1 MIDADFEYFL
11 EKFGQP
17 QQAVRVTDNILNKY
31 KGKLPDQ
38 LLEYWKEVGFCTFKE
53 GLFWITNP
61 DDYAEDIYHWLENTD
76 ILDEDVWH
84 VIARSAFGE
93 LYLWGEKN
101 WQKYDLNIINGE
113 VFQNSV
119 GFNDEKHK
127 NDEIIR
133 NFFAFSDLDEFDRKD
148 ENLKPLFDR
157 AVKKYGPLSSN
168 EVFGFE
174 PALALGGK
182 SVLQNLKKLDI
193 HVHMAI
199 LKEFTNVY
207 KTDLEGLG
215 KILYGENAS
224 FSKAIEQVSQ
234 IEKTH
239 SQVIS
244 IQSGQP
250 CTKSGYW
257 FTPAKENS
265 RQYFKEGEIFPNF
278 VTDWGEVYWQF
289 DGDE

>member
-1 MIDADFEYFL
+1 
-11 EKFGQP
+11 
-17 QQAVRVTDNILNKY
+17 
-31 KGKLPDQ
+31 
-38 LLEYWKEVGFCTFKE
+38 
-53 GLFWITNP
+53 
-61 DDYAEDIYHWLENTD
+61 
-76 ILDEDVWH
+76 
-84 VIARSAFGE
+84 
-93 LYLWGEKN
+93 
-101 WQKYDLNIINGE
+101 
-113 VFQNSV
+113 
-119 GFNDEKHK
+119 
-127 NDEIIR
+127 
-133 NFFAFSDLDEFDRKD
+133 
-148 ENLKPLFDR
+148 
-157 AVKKYGPLSSN
+157 
-168 EVFGFE
+168 
-174 PALALGGK
+174 
-182 SVLQNLKKLDI
+182 
-193 HVHMAI
+193 MAI

-265 RQYFKEGEIFPNF
+265 RQYFKECEIFPNF